1 MQDHTNSVNCVA
13 VTNDNKFIV
22 SCSDD
27 KSVRLWDFIT
37 KKQEAVLLGHTD
49 AVKSVTTNNLY
60 IISGSW
66 DNTIRL

>member
-1 MQDHTNSVNCVA
+1 MQDHTNLVNCVA

>member
-1 MQDHTNSVNCVA
+1 LQDHTNLVNCVA

-37 KKQEAVLLGHTD
+37 KKQETLLLGHTD